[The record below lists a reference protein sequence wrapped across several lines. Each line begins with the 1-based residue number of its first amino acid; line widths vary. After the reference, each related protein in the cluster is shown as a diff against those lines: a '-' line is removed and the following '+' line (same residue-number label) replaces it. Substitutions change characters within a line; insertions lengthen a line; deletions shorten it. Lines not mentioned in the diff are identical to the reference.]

1 MSGASGDR
9 AQRARAR
16 AALAVVA
23 ATMTMLVA
31 CGLPNDDAP
40 RVIAAEKVPYS
51 LLGPSTSAESNQ
63 SGGIEVPLYF
73 VSNDRLAVAP
83 RRMNATDPKTVLQT
97 LIKGP
102 ASSDSSALKSAIPSE
117 TRVLRTDLKDGTLTV
132 VLTKDVLSATG
143 PLQKNGFAQ
152 LVYTATDLAGVN
164 QVQFRIADPDG
175 TNEQDI
181 EPPTD
186 SGAKRGPLSKSDYAS
201 LAPPR

>member
-1 MSGASGDR
+1 MSGAAGDR
-9 AQRARAR
+9 SQRARAR

-31 CGLPNDDAP
+31 CGLPKDDAP
-40 RVIAAEKVPYS
+40 RVIAADKVPYS

-63 SGGIEVPLYF
+63 AGGIEVPLYF

-186 SGAKRGPLSKSDYAS
+186 SGAKPGPLSKADYAS

>member
-1 MSGASGDR
+1 MR
-9 AQRARAR
+9 AERSRGVRTR
-16 AALAVVA
+16 AAFAVIA
-23 ATMTMLVA
+23 SAMTLLVA
-31 CGLPNDDAP
+31 CGLPQDDAP
-40 RVIAAEKVPYS
+40 RVIAADKVPYS

-63 SGGIEVPLYF
+63 AGGIAVPLYF

-83 RRMNATDPKTVLQT
+83 RRTTATDPKSVLQT

-102 ASSDSSALKSAIPSE
+102 ASSDSSALKSAIPPE
-117 TRVLRTDLKDGTLTV
+117 TRVLRADLKGGTLTV

-175 TNEQDI
+175 ANEQDI

-186 SGAKRGPLSKSDYAS
+186 SGAKRGPLSKADYAS

>member
-1 MSGASGDR
+1 MIGGYSEQAT
-9 AQRARAR
+9 RARAR
-16 AALAVVA
+16 SALAVLA
-23 ATMTMLVA
+23 ATMTLLVA
-31 CGLPNDDAP
+31 CGLPADDTP

-63 SGGIEVPLYF
+63 AGGIEVPLYF
-73 VSNDRLAVAP
+73 VSSDRLALAP
-83 RRMNATDPKTVLQT
+83 RRMSATDPKTVLQT

-102 ASSDSSALKSAIPSE
+102 ASSDSSALKSAIPPE
-117 TRVLRTDLKDGTLTV
+117 TRVLRTDLRDRTLTV

-152 LVYTATDLAGVN
+152 LVYTATDLSGVN

-175 TNEQDI
+175 GNEQDI